1 MTIVDAALAAQG
13 WKAREGWKAKVYEA
27 GLVVGGSLL
36 IALSARLVVPL
47 PFSPVPIT
55 GQTFGVLLVGAL
67 LGGWRGGLSVFL
79 YLLQGLAG
87 LPVFAGGATG
97 LARFAGP
104 TGGYLMGFLPAA
116 VVVGILAQRGW
127 DRKVWTTAVAMGVGN
142 ALIYAFGLPWLAR
155 FVGPERAL
163 PLGLAPFIPG
173 DLVKLALAAL
183 ALPAGW
189 RFLRWLGRA

>member
-1 MTIVDAALAAQG
+1 MEGGMTIADAVFALRAQG
-13 WKAREGWKAKVYEA
+13 WQAKVYEV
-27 GLVVGGSLL
+27 GLVVGGSLF

-47 PFSPVPIT
+47 PFSPVPVT
-55 GQTFGVLLVGAL
+55 GQTFAVLLVGAL

-97 LARFAGP
+97 LARFTGP
-104 TGGYLMGFLPAA
+104 TGGYLVGFLAAA
-116 VVVGILAQRGW
+116 VVVGLLAQRGW

-155 FVGPERAL
+155 FVGPERVFH
-163 PLGLAPFIPG
+163 LGLAPFIPG
-173 DLVKLALAAL
+173 DLAKLILAAL
-183 ALPAGW
+183 ALPTGW
-189 RFLRWLGRA
+189 RLLRWLGRA